1 MVNKWNIISNRQP
14 CRLWNRRFL
23 TLTLQGSG
31 GAYTSDQE
39 LSEIVIEIKS
49 QIEYN
54 HNYIYLT
61 AAYDVPPS
69 DLTDPTKLFIGG
81 LNVPATNLWFR
92 AEIVSGNL
100 TVNSTTKLFDVSL
113 KQEDSVFKFKFPR
126 FATRYKYTDGQYST
140 FSPFSEVAFLP
151 SKFDYLPKEGYNLGM
166 VNSVRK
172 LAVKDFV
179 NKQQIPEDVVEM
191 DILYKESNSPI
202 VYTVDT
208 IKRVDFDINKYDS
221 WNAVNINDTSAQNT
235 TGFVRISS
243 EVVHAMIPSNQL
255 LRVYDNVPRK
265 ALAQE
270 IVGNRIVYGNYLQNY
285 NMENSSS
292 FNVPALTSL
301 GVNSFLRNSNITVDT
316 HLTHASRD
324 LASSALKMVPQLLNP
339 LYAKVILQQ
348 NQLKHLEHIK

>member
-1 MVNKWNIISNRQP
+1 MKEEHITVIKKSPKIAPRLEMKNTLRGDHDLDGFIGNIQTTITFNTS
-14 CRLWNRRFL
+14 
-23 TLTLQGSG
+23 TVQGSG

-49 QIEYN
+49 HIEWN

-61 AAYDVPPS
+61 TAYDSPASV
-69 DLTDPTKLFIGG
+69 LTDPTKLFIGG
-81 LNVPATNLWFR
+81 VNVPATNIFFR

-100 TVNSTTKLFDVSL
+100 TVNSTTNLFDVSL

-202 VYTVDT
+202 VYAVDT
-208 IKRVDFDINKYDS
+208 IKRVDFNASKYD
-221 WNAVNINDTSAQNT
+221 
-235 TGFVRISS
+235 
-243 EVVHAMIPSNQL
+243 
-255 LRVYDNVPRK
+255 
-265 ALAQE
+265 
-270 IVGNRIVYGNYLQNY
+270 
-285 NMENSSS
+285 
-292 FNVPALTSL
+292 
-301 GVNSFLRNSNITVDT
+301 
-316 HLTHASRD
+316 
-324 LASSALKMVPQLLNP
+324 
-339 LYAKVILQQ
+339 
-348 NQLKHLEHIK
+348 